1 MQVAFTKEDVVDP
14 LKLHGS
20 SIFWLEEHR
29 ILDFDTSNV
38 GADRDDCRPR
48 QAATYLRGR
57 RDHDAAAR
65 TTLPVLSAFPHQT
78 AVMQQHKFPQLYQ
91 AAP

>member
-1 MQVAFTKEDVVDP
+1 MQIAFTKEDVVDP

-20 SIFWLEEHR
+20 TIFWLEEHR
-29 ILDFDTSNV
+29 ILDFDAPDV

-57 RDHDAAAR
+57 RNHDAAAR
-65 TTLPVLSAFPHQT
+65 AALPVLSAFPHQD
-78 AVMQQHKFPQLYQ
+78 AVMQQFDGYR
-91 AAP
+91 AV

>member
-20 SIFWLEEHR
+20 TILWLEEHR
-29 ILDFDTSNV
+29 ILNFDTSDV

-57 RDHDAAAR
+57 RNHDAAA
-65 TTLPVLSAFPHQT
+65 
-78 AVMQQHKFPQLYQ
+78 
-91 AAP
+91 

>member
-20 SIFWLEEHR
+20 TILWLEKHR
-29 ILDFDTSNV
+29 ILNFDTSDV
-38 GADRDDCRPR
+38 RADRYDRRPR

-57 RDHDAAAR
+57 RNHDAAAR
-65 TTLPVLSAFPHQT
+65 AALPVLSAFPHQD
-78 AVMQQHKFPQLYQ
+78 AVMQQLDRY
-91 AAP
+91 

>member
-20 SIFWLEEHR
+20 SILWLEEHR
-29 ILDFDTSNV
+29 ILDFDTSDV
-38 GADRDDCRPR
+38 RADRDDRRPR

-57 RDHDAAAR
+57 RNHDATARAA
-65 TTLPVLSAFPHQT
+65 LPVLSAFPHQD
-78 AVMQQHKFPQLYQ
+78 AVMQQLDRY
-91 AAP
+91 